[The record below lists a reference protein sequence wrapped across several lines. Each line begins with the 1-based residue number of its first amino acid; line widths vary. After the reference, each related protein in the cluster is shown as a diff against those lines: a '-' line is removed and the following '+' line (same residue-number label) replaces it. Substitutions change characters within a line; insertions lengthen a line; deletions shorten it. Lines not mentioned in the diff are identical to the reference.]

1 MLYIFRKLIR
11 KNLVYII
18 TFEFQFLCDADCL
31 KWINETTTFME
42 ICTGLVDAVLGPKRL
57 ANRLYI
63 NRNGFL
69 LLFFFFFWTFQRSAF
84 NSEKESIC

>member
-57 ANRLYI
+57 ANRLDI
-63 NRNGFL
+63 DRNGFL
-69 LLFFFFFWTFQRSAF
+69 LLFFSFFGHFR
-84 NSEKESIC
+84 EVPSI